1 MLARS
6 RNPLEPMA
14 TVVWVLLA
22 LTGIGMVASVVAT
35 VLGSGSIMGFGE
47 SVVYI
52 DVPVVASADLPL
64 GPYDLRGDVSP
75 NTIGYRFF
83 VAHADVGQRI
93 WYTLIMLPGILLFV
107 GVLLLAYRL
116 IRAAERDGIYTSA
129 TARRLRTL
137 GWFLLAGALV
147 KMVMEMVAANRL
159 LATMVTNEVGWFGPI
174 RWQIPWTL
182 LLIATG
188 LLTFTRIMWTGAGM
202 RDELQGT
209 V

>member
-1 MLARS
+1 M
-6 RNPLEPMA
+6 
-14 TVVWVLLA
+14 
-22 LTGIGMVASVVAT
+22 
-35 VLGSGSIMGFGE
+35 
-47 SVVYI
+47 
-52 DVPVVASADLPL
+52 
-64 GPYDLRGDVSP
+64 
-75 NTIGYRFF
+75 
-83 VAHADVGQRI
+83 GQRI

-159 LATMVTNEVGWFGPI
+159 LATMVTNEVGWIGPI
-174 RWQIPWTL
+174 RWQIPWMV

-188 LLTFTRIMWTGAGM
+188 LLTFARIMWTGAGM